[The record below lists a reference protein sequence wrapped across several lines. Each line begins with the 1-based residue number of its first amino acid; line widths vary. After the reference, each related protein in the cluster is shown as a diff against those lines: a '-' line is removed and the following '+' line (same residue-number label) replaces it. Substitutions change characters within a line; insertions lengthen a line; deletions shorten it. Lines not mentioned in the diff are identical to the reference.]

1 MLTTTVF
8 ELNFYTF
15 SPSHIVKDWRG
26 VVYITANVRQV
37 GNLVLNTDAYIS
49 KRLLCRS
56 ITFCPQS
63 DVLNSLSTGP
73 E

>member
-8 ELNFYTF
+8 ELDFYTY

-26 VVYITANVRQV
+26 VVYITADVRQV
-37 GNLVLNTDAYIS
+37 GNFVVNTDAYIS
-49 KRLLCRS
+49 KRMLCWS
-56 ITFCPQS
+56 VTFCTQS
-63 DVLNSLSTGP
+63 DPSNSLSTGP